1 MEPDLDAWM
10 NYATTQAV
18 HPAITSYLAN
28 KPKNFYKVRAG
39 VHGARMVTA
48 RGWEDLSRMMRACQ
62 HEGIAVN
69 QNLVSQYLQDREVAE
84 DFSLYL
90 ELFSKY
96 EDDYKIQD
104 ILAGTAK
111 EETRSS
117 LCQGPRS
124 VR

>member
-1 MEPDLDAWM
+1 
-10 NYATTQAV
+10 
-18 HPAITSYLAN
+18 
-28 KPKNFYKVRAG
+28 
-39 VHGARMVTA
+39 
-48 RGWEDLSRMMRACQ
+48 MMRACR

-111 EETRSS
+111 EEIARRAQKASFDERIALVSLLLNVFLDEVHELDETTRT
-117 LCQGPRS
+117 LRGAQKTIDDIAE
-124 VR
+124 